1 MKQIKSI
8 AILGAGESGTGAAL
22 LANWLGYAVFVS
34 DKNAIKP
41 EFQAELEAAGIE
53 FESGEHTIEQ
63 ILKADTIIKSPGI
76 PEKAPVM
83 QAIRA
88 KGIPVLGEIEFA
100 WQHRP
105 RASKVV
111 AITGSN
117 GKTTTTGLTH
127 HLLETAGLPAVVGG
141 NIGHAFAR
149 LVLLDLQNPA
159 PERIYVVEVSS
170 FQLEDILQFR
180 PEIGVLLNITP
191 DHLDRYDYKL
201 ENYARAKFQ
210 ITINQRQ
217 SDIFIYNGDDPEILK
232 FMPEQVN
239 AGKKIALKAA
249 DYKNGVLHIGQ
260 ELQFNMASTKLRGPH
275 NHFNALC
282 AVHAALVLGADP
294 AKIQAGLESFNPPAH
309 RMEVVATVNGVT
321 WINDSKATNVDAV
334 FYALKAMDQ
343 PTVWIVGGQ
352 DKGND
357 YTPLQALVQQKVK
370 AIVCMGLDNQPILTA
385 FKDAGKAI
393 VETRS
398 AVEAVQT
405 SNRLAA
411 QGETVLLS
419 PACASFDLFK
429 NYEDRGDQF
438 RQAVLSL
445 TVNIPIT

>member
-41 EFQAELEAAGIE
+41 EFQTELEAAGIE
-53 FESGEHTIEQ
+53 FESGQHTVEQ
-63 ILKADTIIKSPGI
+63 ILKAQTILKSPGI

-100 WQHRP
+100 WQYRP
-105 RASKVV
+105 PGSKVV

-127 HLLETAGLPAVVGG
+127 HLLAAAGLPAVVGG

-149 LVLLDLQNPA
+149 LVLHDLQNPV
-159 PERIYVVEVSS
+159 PEHIYVVEVSS

-210 ITINQRQ
+210 LIKNQRPG
-217 SDIFIYNGDDPEILK
+217 DTFIYNGDDPVILEL
-232 FMPEQVN
+232 MPEQVN
-239 AGKKIALKAA
+239 AGKIIALKDA
-249 DYKNGVLHIGQ
+249 DYKNGVLRIGR
-260 ELQFNMASTKLRGPH
+260 EHRFDMASTKLRGPH

-282 AVHAALVLGADP
+282 AVHVALALGAD
-294 AKIQAGLESFNPPAH
+294 AARLQAGLEGFTPPAH

-343 PTVWIVGGQ
+343 PTIWIVGGQ

-370 AIVCMGLDNQPILTA
+370 AIVCMGLDNQPIQTA
-385 FKDAGKAI
+385 FKNAGKTM

-398 AVEAVQT
+398 AQEAVQT
-405 SNRLAA
+405 AGQLAA
-411 QGETVLLS
+411 PGETVLLS

-429 NYEDRGDQF
+429 NYEDRGEQF

-445 TVNIPIT
+445 TANIPIS

>member
-22 LANWLGYAVFVS
+22 LANRLGYAVFVS

-41 EFQAELEAAGIE
+41 EFQAELKAAEIE
-53 FESGEHTIEQ
+53 FESGQHTEEK
-63 ILKADTIIKSPGI
+63 ILKADVVIKSPGI
-76 PEKAPVM
+76 PEKAPVL

-100 WQHRP
+100 WQNRP
-105 RASKVV
+105 HAGKVV

-117 GKTTTTGLTH
+117 GKTTTTGLIH
-127 HLLETAGLPAVVGG
+127 HLLVAAGLPAVVGG

-149 LVLLDLQNPA
+149 LVLHDLQNPV

-210 ITINQRQ
+210 ITKNQRQ
-217 SDIFIYNGDDPEILK
+217 GDIFIYNGDDPVVMEFL
-232 FMPEQVN
+232 PEQVN

-249 DYKNGVLHIGQ
+249 DYKNGVLRIGQ
-260 ELQFNMASTKLRGPH
+260 GLRFDMATTKLRGPH

-282 AVHAALVLGADP
+282 AVHVALALGADP
-294 AKIQAGLESFNPPAH
+294 AKLQAGLESFNPPAH

-343 PTVWIVGGQ
+343 PTIWIVGGQ

-357 YTPLQALVQQKVK
+357 YAPLQALVQQKVK

-385 FKDAGKAI
+385 FKNSGKTI

-405 SNRLAA
+405 SSQLAA
-411 QGETVLLS
+411 PGETVLLS

-429 NYEDRGDQF
+429 NYEDRGEQF
-438 RQAVLSL
+438 RQAVLSQYP
-445 TVNIPIT
+445 NIPIS